1 VLESGLTHVVHPIDM
16 RSGQHK
22 SSKYLAINP
31 NGQMPAMVDDDGPD
45 GAAITLMQSLGIL
58 YYVAGKYDHLIPTD
72 PRLQVEAWDWCLFSA
87 TDLYP
92 MCALAWRDFPQWH
105 DLAGVQRWMQRTAAR
120 PAVSEA
126 MNWFRDRSPQF
137 EREFV

>member
-1 VLESGLTHVVHPIDM
+1 M
-16 RSGQHK
+16 RRFATR
-22 SSKYLAINP
+22 L
-31 NGQMPAMVDDDGPD
+31 DE
-45 GAAITLMQSLGIL
+45 
-58 YYVAGKYDHLIPTD
+58 HLID
-72 PRLQVEAWDWCLFSA
+72 RNWLVGDDYSVADIA
-87 TDLYP
+87 LYP

>member
-45 GAAITLMQSLGIL
+45 GAAITLTQSLGIL

-72 PRLQVEAWDWCLFSA
+72 PRLQVEAWEWCLFGA

-92 MCALAWRDFPQWH
+92 PFASL
-105 DLAGVQRWMQRTAAR
+105 
-120 PAVSEA
+120 
-126 MNWFRDRSPQF
+126 
-137 EREFV
+137 